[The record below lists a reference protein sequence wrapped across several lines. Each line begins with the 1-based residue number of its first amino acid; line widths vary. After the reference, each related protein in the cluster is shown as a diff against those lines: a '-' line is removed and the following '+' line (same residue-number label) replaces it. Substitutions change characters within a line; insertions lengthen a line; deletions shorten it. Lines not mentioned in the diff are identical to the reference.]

1 MKVFFF
7 VSAKG
12 GCGKSL
18 LVKNISNAIS
28 ADKKVLVAELSD
40 KGRYLDLL
48 FDITDSVLY
57 DISDYCIENIGLDEC
72 ITSINDNLDVI
83 CSSLEHKQLNVE
95 MCINK
100 LLSEADDRYDY
111 LIVDLC
117 DNSYIDTLKSCC
129 NDCEYVLVT
138 DCSFMSIRNAE
149 TLLNYIG
156 DNFKSRLVINRV
168 NPSRIEKGYDIAVD
182 GIIEALR
189 IPLLGVVYEFEGGY
203 DNKMNL
209 CKKDDEILSKRIFDS
224 ISRRIQGENV
234 PVTECKNG
242 IIKKLFG

>member
-48 FDITDSVLY
+48 FNITDSVLY
-57 DISDYCIENIGLDEC
+57 DISDYSSDNHM
-72 ITSINDNLDVI
+72 INDCTTSVSDNIDVI
-83 CSSLEHKQLNVE
+83 CSSLDPKKLDVNN
-95 MCINK
+95 CIK
-100 LLSEADDRYDY
+100 RLIYDAEDLYDY
-111 LIVDLC
+111 LMVDIC
-117 DNSYIDTLKSCC
+117 DNSYIDLLKDCY
-129 NDCEYVLVT
+129 DKCEYIMVT
-138 DCSFMSIRNAE
+138 DCSFLSLRNAE
-149 TLLNYIG
+149 TLLNHIG
-156 DNFKSRLVINRV
+156 DVFNSSLVINRV
-168 NPSRIEKGYDIAVD
+168 NPMRIEKGYDIAVD
-182 GIIEALR
+182 EIIEALR
-189 IPLLGVVYEFEGGY
+189 IPLTGVVYEFEGGY

-234 PVTECKNG
+234 PVTECKNS

>member
-138 DCSFMSIRNAE
+138 DCSFLSLRNTEA
-149 TLLNYIG
+149 LLNHIG
-156 DNFKSRLVINRV
+156 DVFNSSLVINRV
-168 NPSRIEKGYDIAVD
+168 NPMRIEKGYDIAVD
-182 GIIEALR
+182 EIIEALR
-189 IPLLGVVYEFEGGY
+189 IPLTGVVYEFEGGY
-203 DNKMNL
+203 NSEMKL
-209 CKKDDEILSKRIFDS
+209 CKRTDEILSDRIFEN
-224 ISRRIQGENV
+224 ISKRMQGDCV
-234 PVTECKNG
+234 PLIDYKKG
-242 IIKKLFG
+242 IINKLFG